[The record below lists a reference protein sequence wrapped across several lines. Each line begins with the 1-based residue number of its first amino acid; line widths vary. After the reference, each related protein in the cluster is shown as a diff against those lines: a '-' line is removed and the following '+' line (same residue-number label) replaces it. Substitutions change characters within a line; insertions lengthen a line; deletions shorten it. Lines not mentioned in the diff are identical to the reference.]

1 MYTIDGSLRR
11 SIGDVAK
18 AIAQAIDHANCF
30 VNYILLNAK
39 IVHEVRQHLET
50 SFKMLLIKV
59 VFGWEIKLKKCGS
72 SRNTAFQIY
81 SRGSKREAHHGK
93 NDRNRKVY

>member
-81 SRGSKREAHHGK
+81 SRGSKEGAHHG
-93 NDRNRKVY
+93 

>member
-1 MYTIDGSLRR
+1 MYAIDGNLRR
-11 SIGDVAK
+11 SIGDVAE
-18 AIAQAIDHANCF
+18 AIEVIAQAVDHANCC

-59 VFGWEIKLKKCGS
+59 VFG
-72 SRNTAFQIY
+72 
-81 SRGSKREAHHGK
+81 
-93 NDRNRKVY
+93 

>member
-50 SFKMLLIKV
+50 SFKMLPIKV

-72 SRNTAFQIY
+72 SRNTTFRIY
-81 SRGSKREAHHGK
+81 SRGSKEGAHHG
-93 NDRNRKVY
+93 